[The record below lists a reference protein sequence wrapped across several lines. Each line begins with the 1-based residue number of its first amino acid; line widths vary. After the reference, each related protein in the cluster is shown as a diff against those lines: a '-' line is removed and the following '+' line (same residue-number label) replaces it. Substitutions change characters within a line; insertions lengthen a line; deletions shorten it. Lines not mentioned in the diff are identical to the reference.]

1 MAYVDASLV
10 QGVPAG
16 KQSRRRRAATTPGP
30 AAPTTSTLAERP
42 SGFGSYDAGAGWA
55 RDASLA
61 QNAYSRFLAQ
71 QRGARDLGNIDI
83 AQTRGLEGLGSAYAQ
98 RGLTNSG
105 LYQNA
110 QNDYAQGWMQ
120 QRQDSLDR
128 LYQSLRDAAYS
139 DSNAWSSFNNSVAD
153 KEAEKVQQILQT
165 AAQLASLKPFMGG

>member
-10 QGVPAG
+10 QGIPRV
-16 KQSRRRRAATTPGP
+16 KQSRGKRAASST
-30 AAPTTSTLAERP
+30 TLAP
-42 SGFGSYDAGAGWA
+42 AQPAPPNGFGSYDAGAGWR
-55 RDASLA
+55 RDATLA

-83 AQTRGLEGLGSAYAQ
+83 AQTRGLETLGAGMAQ

-105 LYQNA
+105 IYQTA

-120 QRQDSLDR
+120 QRQDAMDR

-139 DSNAWSSFNNSVAD
+139 DTNAWADFNNSVAD
-153 KEAEKVQQILQT
+153 KEAEKAQQILQT